1 MFFYSEEKEFLH
13 RRNIAGR
20 QFYSF
25 HEAAPQHTPDVE
37 RITLPDDYLTAI
49 YDPPEAIAKVFV
61 VHPSHRY
68 AGVFQAIA
76 SGMKYQVHCLF
87 YTELL
92 VAKKHFSLKSTTSC
106 WQKMSKNLPFFS
118 LGKDREGLQGL

>member
-1 MFFYSEEKEFLH
+1 MCQIQDIYKIFLHSEEKEFLH

-25 HEAAPQHTPDVE
+25 HAAALQHTSDAD

-49 YDPPEAIAKVFV
+49 YEPPEAIAKIFI

-76 SGMKYQVHCLF
+76 SGMKYQVHCFILKR
-87 YTELL
+87 L
-92 VAKKHFSLKSTTSC
+92 VTVFP
-106 WQKMSKNLPFFS
+106 Q
-118 LGKDREGLQGL
+118 